1 MFYIWNNITSSDHG
15 YIRTI
20 TPRQIQLKYRSRSD
34 ITAQILDVAYEGV
47 MKTKIL
53 YGAYL
58 SYAQLLEYVD
68 VLVKNGLLEFMEEE
82 KKYKTTV
89 KGRQYLKSYEYLNK
103 ISGKMTAGK

>member
-1 MFYIWNNITSSDHG
+1 
-15 YIRTI
+15 
-20 TPRQIQLKYRSRSD
+20 
-34 ITAQILDVAYEGV
+34 

-58 SYAQLLEYVD
+58 SYAQLLEYVH
-68 VLVKNGLLEFMEEE
+68 VLVKNGLLEYMEGA

-89 KGRQYLKSYEYLNK
+89 KGRQYLKCYEYLNK